1 MEEVSQYKSG
11 QEINYSALT
20 KRYPITVTKSG
31 KSASNPGQRV
41 KQYLIESGRATKLKD
56 GELRKE
62 IFSVYGRKMQLL
74 DIRKEMLKKH
84 KEFLRLRNDEEYG
97 QMIREIIIDG
107 LIRINEFSIGLI
119 DATREVLLNKLVSFE
134 RTRHLMFWH
143 DGSSLD
149 NHSHILMTV
158 GVMMSLF
165 KNITKQFIIYKQL
178 LKNHFFIF

>member
-1 MEEVSQYKSG
+1 MAVPVKESNSKVQKKLAKEISDGVYNIG
-11 QEINYSALT
+11 VLITPQEF
-20 KRYPITVTKSG
+20 
-31 KSASNPGQRV
+31 
-41 KQYLIESGRATKLKD
+41 RATKLKD